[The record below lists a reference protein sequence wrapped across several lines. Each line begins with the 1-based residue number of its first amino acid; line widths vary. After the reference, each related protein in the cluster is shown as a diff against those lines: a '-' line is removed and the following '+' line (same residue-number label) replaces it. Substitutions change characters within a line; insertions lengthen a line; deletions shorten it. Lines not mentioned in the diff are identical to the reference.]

1 VQHVLAIL
9 APYAPPAYPPHTR
22 NAPAAAAMAATF
34 ANPEPCLPRGSLMED
49 LKQNLDHDTN
59 FEATTI
65 EVNGLNTTKSV

>member
-1 VQHVLAIL
+1 
-9 APYAPPAYPPHTR
+9 
-22 NAPAAAAMAATF
+22 
-34 ANPEPCLPRGSLMED
+34 MED